1 MLGAKTRREL
11 RALSGGKIIDWWA
24 SLTEERLPFAVVVG
38 PAALCHADPFLDK
51 KGRVAHEMTTFPFV
65 PQSLSSVMWNDDG
78 KGKRGE
84 SGAAGQE
91 SSAGK
96 LPPRLADS
104 LSADFCGFLGNM
116 PSEAQKLLQ
125 EPFIPG
131 PGLVYRSYG
140 EFHPGRGETT
150 RKFWC
155 YLADKRTVAFEN
167 AVSVTS
173 RRGAVRWDVTCHRAT
188 RAPSDLTPR

>member
-1 MLGAKTRREL
+1 VPSAGEVHEAANLSYPLGLRDEYWPMLGAKTRREL

-78 KGKRGE
+78 KGK
-84 SGAAGQE
+84 
-91 SSAGK
+91 
-96 LPPRLADS
+96 
-104 LSADFCGFLGNM
+104 
-116 PSEAQKLLQ
+116 AQKLLQ
-125 EPFIPG
+125 EPFSPG